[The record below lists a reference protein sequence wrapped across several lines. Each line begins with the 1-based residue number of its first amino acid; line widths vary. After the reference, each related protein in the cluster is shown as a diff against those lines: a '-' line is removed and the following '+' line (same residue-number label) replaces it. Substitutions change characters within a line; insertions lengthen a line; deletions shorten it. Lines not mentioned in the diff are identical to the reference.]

1 MNRLTDLHPST
12 GGERVGRHLKQPWKF
27 FHRAVLVLVVLL
39 FHGAQG
45 YPADKKKI
53 TFGFSAISPTGTG
66 LWMAKE
72 IGAFDKYGIDA
83 SLVFIS
89 SGPVVVPAL
98 IGGDLQAALSGTSSV
113 IAAVSGGASLVSIAS
128 LVNRPYLR
136 LWVQPEINR
145 LEDLRG
151 KTLGVSRFGATT
163 DNLTRILLR
172 KTGLEGAVNVR
183 QIGGTL
189 EVGVA
194 FQHRQIAGAVLAS
207 LRVDTPAK
215 MLVDLAEMGIQYS
228 MGTIVV
234 SRDFHRRNP
243 EILEAIMRA
252 YLEGAAAIH
261 YQKETALRAIARHT
275 RIRDPKTT
283 AENYNDSIKYLDRV
297 PRVEPEAVNSI
308 AESIGKKTI
317 PFETWVDNSIV
328 DRLNREGFI
337 EQLYR
342 TR

>member
-1 MNRLTDLHPST
+1 M
-12 GGERVGRHLKQPWKF
+12 
-27 FHRAVLVLVVLL
+27 
-39 FHGAQG
+39 
-45 YPADKKKI
+45 
-53 TFGFSAISPTGTG
+53 
-66 LWMAKE
+66 
-72 IGAFDKYGIDA
+72 
-83 SLVFIS
+83 
-89 SGPVVVPAL
+89 VVPAL

-194 FQHRQIAGAVLAS
+194 FQHRQIAGAVLAT

-252 YLEGAAAIH
+252 YIEGAAAIH
-261 YQKETALRAIARHT
+261 YQKDTALRAIARHT

-283 AENYNDSIKYLDRV
+283 AEIYNDSIKYLERI

-328 DRLNREGFI
+328 DRLTREGFI

>member
-1 MNRLTDLHPST
+1 VDGEGNRSF
-12 GGERVGRHLKQPWKF
+12 R
-27 FHRAVLVLVVLL
+27 
-39 FHGAQG
+39 
-45 YPADKKKI
+45 
-53 TFGFSAISPTGTG
+53 
-66 LWMAKE
+66 
-72 IGAFDKYGIDA
+72 YGIDA

-113 IAAVSGGASLVSIAS
+113 IAAVSGGAPLVSIAS

-207 LRVDTPAK
+207 VRVDTPAK
-215 MLVDLAEMGIQYS
+215 MLVDLAEMDIQYS

-234 SRDFHRRNP
+234 SRDFHRRNA
-243 EILEAIMRA
+243 ETLEAIMRA
-252 YLEGAAAIH
+252 YIEGAAAIH
-261 YQKETALRAIARHT
+261 YQKDTALRAIARHT

-283 AENYNDSIKYLDRV
+283 AQNYNDSIRYLERV

-328 DRLNREGFI
+328 DRLTREGFI
-337 EQLYR
+337 EQLFR

>member
-1 MNRLTDLHPST
+1 M
-12 GGERVGRHLKQPWKF
+12 GRHLKQPWKF
-27 FHRAVLVLVVLL
+27 LHQAVLVLLVLL
-39 FHGAQG
+39 FHASQSD
-45 YPADKKKI
+45 AAEKKKI

-113 IAAVSGGASLVSIAS
+113 IAAVSGGAALVAIAS

-136 LWVQPEINR
+136 LWVQPEIHR

-172 KTGLEGAVNVR
+172 KSGLEGAVNVR

-194 FQHRQIAGAVLAS
+194 FQHRQIAGAVLAT
-207 LRVDTPAK
+207 LRVNTAAK
-215 MLVDLAEMGIQYS
+215 MLFDLAEMGIQYS
-228 MGTIVV
+228 MGAIVV
-234 SRDFHRRNP
+234 ARDFHRRSP
-243 EILEAIMRA
+243 EILEAIIRA
-252 YLEGAAAIH
+252 YIEGAAAIH
-261 YQKETALRAIARHT
+261 YQKDTALRAIARHT

-283 AENYNDSIKYLDRV
+283 AEIYNDSIKYVDRV
-297 PRVEPEAVNSI
+297 PRVEPEAVNVI
-308 AESIGKKTI
+308 AESMGKKAI
-317 PFETWVDNSIV
+317 PFDNWVDNSIV

-337 EQLYR
+337 EQLYP

>member
-1 MNRLTDLHPST
+1 
-12 GGERVGRHLKQPWKF
+12 LKQPWKF
-27 FHRAVLVLVVLL
+27 FHRAVLVLLVLL

-45 YPADKKKI
+45 YSADKQKI

-172 KTGLEGAVNVR
+172 KTGLEAAVNVR

-194 FQHRQIAGAVLAS
+194 FQHRQIAGAVLAT

-252 YLEGAAAIH
+252 YIEGAAAIH
-261 YQKETALRAIARHT
+261 YQKDTALRAIARHT
-275 RIRDPKTT
+275 RIRGSKTT
-283 AENYNDSIKYLDRV
+283 AENYSDSVKYLERV